1 MTRKE
6 KMEID
11 KAFRAKDQS
20 HLWPINNKFN
30 ATERAIAR
38 VRRFNQYY
46 GEVSAEEY
54 KLQLEA
60 EISDIV
66 NGEM

>member
-11 KAFRAKDQS
+11 KAFRAEDQS
-20 HLWPINNKFN
+20 HLWPISGKFN

-38 VRRFNQYY
+38 VRRDNQYY
-46 GEVSAEEY
+46 GDVSAEEY
-54 KLQLEA
+54 KLQLDA
-60 EISDIV
+60 EISRIV